1 MKKQLQKLSSILLC
15 FVMLVGLLPTTAFA
29 ADTTTIDTI
38 NIKGI
43 TAPVAGATPDASGVT
58 TDTAGIK
65 IKNPTWRDSDGR
77 YPRLFPEPVLP
88 YTIVCSVRPLF
99 FFSAT

>member
-1 MKKQLQKLSSILLC
+1 MKHRVSKQILSILLC
-15 FVMLVGLLPTTAFA
+15 FVILLGMLPTTALA
-29 ADTTTIDTI
+29 ADTIDTI

-77 YPRLFPEPVLP
+77 Y
-88 YTIVCSVRPLF
+88 SVKRR
-99 FFSAT
+99 SVE